1 MNLPPGGL
9 QLWVELPDG
18 CSSAALFDAA
28 LQEGIAIAPGWL
40 FSNSARSDRF
50 LRINCGWPYD
60 EALDAALRRLGT
72 LAGSSMGGG

>member
-1 MNLPPGGL
+1 
-9 QLWVELPDG
+9 LPDG
-18 CSSAALFDAA
+18 CSSATLFEAA

-60 EALDAALRRLGT
+60 DGLDAALRRLGA
-72 LAGSSMGGG
+72 LAGSAFRSG